1 MPYQFEVKGLPPK
14 KDGANS
20 MWSKK
25 LESERLVAL
34 RQAALKAF
42 SGQPPLRS
50 NIKLILKIRIPVN
63 NRSIGDLDTF
73 VSGVCDSL
81 MKRDPRSKL
90 YEETW
95 SNPEYQDVHPDK
107 RIAIVDDS
115 QVIGIRAEKVIGDL
129 NQQRYEVMLEGE

>member
-1 MPYQFEVKGLPPK
+1 
-14 KDGANS
+14 

-25 LESERLVAL
+25 LESERVVAL

-95 SNPEYQDVHPDK
+95 SNPEYRGVHPDIV
-107 RIAIVDDS
+107 IAIVDDS
-115 QVIGIRAEKVIGDL
+115 QVIDIQAEKVIGDL